1 MGSASKPGQTLRSR
15 IVHTNSTAV
24 YADAKDTSKSTGTGT
39 EGKGEDK
46 GAAST
51 GTLASM
57 VR

>member
-1 MGSASKPGQTLRSR
+1 M
-15 IVHTNSTAV
+15 HTNSTAV